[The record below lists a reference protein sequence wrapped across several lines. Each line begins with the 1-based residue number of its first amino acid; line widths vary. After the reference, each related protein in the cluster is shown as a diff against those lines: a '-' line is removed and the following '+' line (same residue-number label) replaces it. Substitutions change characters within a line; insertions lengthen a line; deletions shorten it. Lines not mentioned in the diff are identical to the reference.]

1 MPETKKEIYKF
12 LLLVMVVISAGIV
25 FADNYMMNVLL
36 FVGINAM
43 LAVALN
49 LLLGFAGQI
58 SLGHAAF
65 FGLGAYIS
73 GVLTSTYDFNPW
85 LAMFTAAV
93 ATGMLAYMVGFQIL
107 KLKGHYLAMATLGLG
122 MIIYIVFNE
131 TVDITGGPSGL
142 SGIPNLSIG
151 TFQFDTDLKNYILIW
166 TFTLATVLFSS
177 NLVNS
182 RIGRALRAIH
192 DSEIA
197 ARVMGVNAG
206 LLKVQIFALS
216 ALISA
221 LAGSLYAH
229 TVMFISP
236 SSFGFKFSV
245 ELVTMVV
252 IGGMGSIYGPLLGAV
267 LLTLLP
273 EFLVVLQDYDIVIY
287 GFLLIVM
294 TMFMPGG
301 LVRGIPGLLS
311 VLFPSTRERSGENA

>member
-1 MPETKKEIYKF
+1 MPETKKEIIKF
-12 LLLVMVVISAGIV
+12 LFLVMVVISTGIF
-25 FADNYMMNVLL
+25 FADNYLMNVLV
-36 FVGINAM
+36 FVGINVM

-85 LAMFTAAV
+85 LAMLIAAV
-93 ATGMLAYMVGFQIL
+93 ATGSLAFMVGFQIL
-107 KLKGHYLAMATLGLG
+107 KLRGHYLAMATLGLG

-151 TFQFDTDLKNYILIW
+151 TFQFDTDLKNYILVW
-166 TFTLATVLFSS
+166 AFALATVLLSS

-197 ARVMGVNAG
+197 ARVMGINSG

-273 EFLVVLQDYDIVIY
+273 EFLIVLQDYDIVIY

-301 LVRGIPGLLS
+301 LVRGIPGLLNAI
-311 VLFPSTRERSGENA
+311 FPSIRKRSGENA